1 MIRLGRHNWENFED
15 GIRKEWLLTNG
26 LGGFASGTVI
36 GANSRKYHGLLF
48 AALRPPGQRT
58 LFLSQLA
65 EEMTIDGSHYP
76 LYTSQ
81 WYSGD
86 QKVVNPKGYLYL
98 ESFYLDPFPNWVYN
112 LGDFKLHKTV
122 FMVHGHNATVI
133 RYKLALPPRMLPP
146 RVLRPRA
153 QHSQAFASQRNIVE
167 PQDDEGATEKR
178 GKTLQQNGPSAMK
191 APANN
196 GDRSNDPTR
205 HNQPNDP
212 AQESPGGA
220 APLDRRPAWRFKI
233 FFLANFRDYHSLT
246 REGPWPF
253 RIQPFSTDPSAM
265 DLLVMDRNHFSLTEK
280 GLRTY
285 RQETDEVGLLEENTW
300 QKVVFRAWPE
310 APPLYLGLECG
321 KFSPTGIWWRNMNYC
336 YEEEYRGESHT
347 EDHLEIG
354 YLEISEEDL
363 LPASRTGY
371 RLGSGVD
378 SGEEKVGITRRP
390 RAETA
395 KPKKPPF
402 PEETGGLVGR
412 TTAESSVESGRVAGK
427 TVDEDEWASGNN
439 TLPGLEFSWTIVAA
453 TEPPIGFLDP
463 KNGAL
468 LEKEARQRMDDLWTR
483 FKQKDKHQRSPEEE
497 DFVRSL
503 VWAADSFIVQRQSTG
518 TKSVIAG
525 YPWFTDWGRDT
536 MIALPGLTLVTGR
549 FEIAR
554 EILLT
559 FARYCR
565 DGLLPNLFPDQGEE
579 PLYNTI
585 DASLWY
591 FHAVHQYL
599 AKTGDFDFI
608 WREIYPVLV
617 RIIRAH
623 LTGTR
628 FNIRVDPKDGLLS
641 GGSRGLQLTWMDAK
655 IGDWV
660 VTPRQGKPVEVNAL
674 WYNALRVMEDLTN
687 RALAKADNCGR
698 VLEDTPNQIAEK
710 PLSQKAKEFPN
721 RSLRFAKA
729 ADEALS
735 KITTNV
741 PGDVPDAGAETVAD
755 PAAEYGARAKTR
767 GDEAVGY
774 GALGAPPG
782 DHTVGYGA
790 LAEMPGVDTV
800 DNDAPAETPGVD
812 PVDYGALAEKVR
824 LSFDKFW
831 YAEGG
836 YLYDVITE
844 EGPDPSFRPNQIIVV
859 SLPYSP
865 LSPARARQV
874 VEKVWQHLYTTYG
887 LRSLAPGHPAYQGTY
902 GGDRRS
908 RDAAYHQGTV
918 WAWLLGPFVTAFC
931 RVHGRSEASHRQARR
946 FLEPFREHLRDA
958 GLGTISE
965 IFSGDPPHRAAGC
978 IAQAWSVAEIL
989 RAWVEEVEG

>member
-65 EEMTIDGSHYP
+65 EEMTIDGSHHP

-81 WYSGD
+81 WYSGA

-98 ESFYLDPFPNWVYN
+98 ESFCLDPFPNWVYN
-112 LGDFKLHKTV
+112 LGDFKLYKTV
-122 FMVHGHNATVI
+122 FMVYGHNATVI
-133 RYKLALPPRMLPP
+133 RYKLILPP
-146 RVLRPRA
+146 RV
-153 QHSQAFASQRNIVE
+153 QHDPASRRKIVKRQNDTGVTGKRSEASQRNDLPAV
-167 PQDDEGATEKR
+167 
-178 GKTLQQNGPSAMK
+178 KT
-191 APANN
+191 PANN
-196 GDRSNDPTR
+196 FSQSNDLSR
-205 HNQPNDP
+205 FNQPNDP
-212 AQESPGGA
+212 FREYPWGA
-220 APLDRRPAWRFKI
+220 TPLDRRPVWRFKI

-246 REGPWPF
+246 REGAWPF
-253 RIQPFSTDPSAM
+253 QLQPLT
-265 DLLVMDRNHFSLTEK
+265 LNQNHLLTEMDAGVNLPK
-280 GLRTY
+280 
-285 RQETDEVGLLEENTW
+285 EKTW
-300 QKVVFRAWPE
+300 QKVVFRAWPA
-310 APPLYLGLECG
+310 APPLYLGLERG
-321 KFSPTGIWWRNMNYC
+321 KFSPTGIWWRNMNYS

-354 YLEISEEDL
+354 YLEIGEEDVL
-363 LPASRTGY
+363 TASQEKDQATSHFPAQDGK
-371 RLGSGVD
+371 G
-378 SGEEKVGITRRP
+378 
-390 RAETA
+390 
-395 KPKKPPF
+395 
-402 PEETGGLVGR
+402 
-412 TTAESSVESGRVAGK
+412 AGK
-427 TVDEDEWASGNN
+427 SAGEMDDRDPDCSGF
-439 TLPGLEFSWTIVAA
+439 EFSWTIVAA

-468 LEKEARQRMDDLWTR
+468 LEKEARQRMADLWAR
-483 FKQKDKHQRSPEEE
+483 FKQKDKGERSPEEE

-559 FARYCR
+559 FARYCL
-565 DGLLPNLFPDQGEE
+565 DGLLPNVFPDQGEE

-599 AKTGDFDFI
+599 VKTGDFDFI
-608 WREIYPVLV
+608 WQEIYPVLV

-660 VTPRQGKPVEVNAL
+660 VTPREGKPVEVNAL

-687 RALAKADNCGR
+687 RALAKAHSGN
-698 VLEDTPNQIAEK
+698 EIAGG
-710 PLSQKAKEFPN
+710 PP
-721 RSLRFAKA
+721 
-729 ADEALS
+729 DYGAL
-735 KITTNV
+735 
-741 PGDVPDAGAETVAD
+741 GETVAN
-755 PAAEYGARAKTR
+755 PATVDGARTKTR
-767 GDEAVGY
+767 GDEAIGY
-774 GALGAPPG
+774 GALAETPSDGTVDYDALAETPG
-782 DHTVGYGA
+782 DDTVDYGALAEMPRDDTVGYGA
-790 LAEMPGVDTV
+790 LAEMPGDDTV
-800 DNDAPAETPGVD
+800 DYRALAAT
-812 PVDYGALAEKVR
+812 PVDDTVDYRALAEKVR

-831 YAEGG
+831 YAAGG
-836 YLYDVITE
+836 YLYDVLTE
-844 EGPDPSFRPNQIIVV
+844 EGPDPSFRPNQIIAV
-859 SLPYSP
+859 SLPHSP

-931 RVHGRSEASHRQARR
+931 RVNGRSEASRRQARR